1 MTKSAKSLSKAS
13 KNRMSAGQVLFCL
26 MSAVAMML
34 TFRYSEEVVSAM
46 SSGMSLCV
54 TTVIP
59 SLFPFMVL
67 SELFIS
73 SGAGEL
79 MGRYIGRPLSALFGI
94 SHAGAAALLI
104 GFICGFPIGTRSAV
118 SLYERGRISRA
129 EFEHLCTFCNNPSSA
144 FLISAVGGALFGS
157 RLFGVLLY
165 ASHIL
170 SSCIVGFIGRFL
182 FVRGKDS
189 FCEESC
195 SQKKREGIIASFIRA
210 VTDSASSMLFICA
223 FVVFFSAVVGVIRSF
238 ARGAGL
244 PNGAMALMFGFFE
257 MTGGV
262 AEASALPLGLA
273 IPISA
278 AITGWSGLSVHFQ
291 FVSICKEHR
300 FALRPY
306 FLSKALCALLNM
318 VIISILVRVAGDRI
332 IFSGGSISSFLMM
345 SGGIAVPLSL
355 AAFLAGC
362 AVLRL
367 QGIRGQKNN
376 F

>member
-1 MTKSAKSLSKAS
+1 MIFFSL
-13 KNRMSAGQVLFCL
+13 
-26 MSAVAMML
+26 
-34 TFRYSEEVVSAM
+34 RYSEYAAEAVKRSMEICAN
-46 SSGMSLCV
+46 
-54 TTVIP
+54 TVIP

-79 MGRYIGRPLSALFGI
+79 MGRYIGRPISALFGI

-118 SLYERGRISRA
+118 SLYERRSISRG
-129 EFEHLCTFCNNPSSA
+129 EFEHICTFCNNPSSA
-144 FLISAVGGALFGS
+144 FLISAVGGVLFGS

-170 SSCIVGFIGRFL
+170 SSCIVGLVGRFL
-182 FVRGKDS
+182 FTEGKDS
-189 FCEESC
+189 FCSTNH
-195 SQKKREGIIASFIRA
+195 SPKKREGIISSFIRA

-238 ARGAGL
+238 AQGAGL
-244 PNGAMALMFGFFE
+244 PDGATALMFGFFE

-262 AEASALPLGLA
+262 AEASSLPLGLA

-278 AITGWSGLSVHFQ
+278 IITGWSGLSVHFQ
-291 FVSICKEHR
+291 FVAICKEHR

-306 FLSKALCALLNM
+306 FLSKALCALLNG
-318 VIISILVRVAGDRI
+318 VIISIMVRVAGERL
-332 IFSGGSISSFLMM
+332 IFEGGSVSSFLMT
-345 SGGIAVPLSL
+345 SGGIAIPLSL
-355 AAFLAGC
+355 AAFVVGC
-362 AVLRL
+362 VALRV
-367 QGIRGQKNN
+367 QRQKNN